1 MSRRT
6 EAMDVVCLCVD
17 YACLLKPGPDHIL
30 VEAIADYVPAYA
42 RMAEALHAGRPLTV
56 VVRHSTCAA
65 WLRAAQE
72 KYGPERI
79 QVQEITCRGRLA
91 ELWGVEVSAWVSDE
105 AIARSGL
112 LDVPLQAQPGQRF
125 EDVVLE
131 AFYSPFLAYD
141 RLPMPYLAD
150 LLTSYDPERWASADR
165 RPLVK
170 EVLARRLQAW
180 TEAATSPGEQLL
192 VEGLQRDPV
201 ALARKLALVKVL
213 AGYPPQVGQRILGPK
228 YNPLAALNLDLGGLP
243 VREADIADGIDQ
255 VRVHLN
261 TLAHTLPPS
270 QALSAILE
278 QTSGYLVAEFEAL
291 QALLKSGEV
300 AVDTSLIRQV
310 QQRFA
315 PIHDHLEQ
323 ELADLALLV
332 TPPRPPHP
340 DLDGNWTADD
350 WLDWAVEHYLPYR
363 FWLEEIGQYDEE
375 IAAQADAYAEWLY
388 ANYPALRLTY
398 PRMVYQGLLTLRD
411 RLAGPAPILIV
422 VADNLNDK
430 FHPDLARYLQA
441 QGFFAGQ
448 STPHL
453 AMLPSC
459 TEVSK
464 KCLFTGQPEP
474 FRGTAYEK
482 PALAA
487 WEPALGGRRV
497 RYLSGIGALRSV
509 KRREHDV
516 YFLNYTPVDQALHDD
531 ERQTGVPTGVAVRQR
546 LRALAADVRAFAE
559 RIGAERDLVVIVVSD
574 HGSTRIPAKAP
585 NPIDRHFYAARV
597 DDRHHRYV
605 TISDEEL
612 AALPDNVRFECYVFE
627 RERFDLPANYL
638 AARST
643 YRFAEAGEGIYVH
656 GGLSPEETIVPLTVF
671 TPAAVAPKP
680 LTVRLLA
687 DEFRYGV
694 KSLVRLELVNPNRYA
709 CQEVHVEV
717 LNSNIEAAP
726 VVVGDLDALSQ
737 AEVQIEARIRR
748 SGEDLT
754 ALQVRVTY
762 RFLDQPHSQTEEL
775 PIKMK
780 RIMTTTFDVDE
791 L

>member
-1 MSRRT
+1 MGSVQLYLDP
-6 EAMDVVCLCVD
+6 AQI
-17 YACLLKPGPDHIL
+17 LKPAPDHIL
-30 VEAIADYVPAYA
+30 VEGILDYVPAYA
-42 RMAEALHAGRPLTV
+42 RMAEALHAGQPLTV
-56 VVRHSTCAA
+56 VVRHPTCAA
-65 WLRAAQE
+65 WLRAAQD

-79 QVQEITCRGRLA
+79 QVQEITCRSRLA
-91 ELWGVEVSAWVSDE
+91 ELWGVEVPAWVSDD

-131 AFYSPFLAYD
+131 AFYSPCLAYD

-150 LLTSYDPERWASADR
+150 LLTNYDPERWTSADR

-180 TEAATSPGEQLL
+180 AEAASSPGEQMLL
-192 VEGLQRDPV
+192 EGLQRDPA
-201 ALARKLALVKVL
+201 ALAHKLALVKIL
-213 AGYPPQVGQRILGPK
+213 AGYSPQVGQRILGHE
-228 YNPLAALNLDLGGLP
+228 YDPLAALNLDLSGLP
-243 VREADIADGIDQ
+243 VREADVADGVDQ

-261 TLAHTLPPS
+261 TLAQTSPPPET
-270 QALSAILE
+270 LSALLE
-278 QTSGYLVAEFEAL
+278 QASGYLVAEFEAL

-300 AVDTSLIRQV
+300 TVDTDLIHHV

-332 TPPRPPHP
+332 TPPRPPQP
-340 DLDGNWTADD
+340 NPAGAWTADD
-350 WLDWAVEHYLPYR
+350 WLGWAVEHYLPYR

-375 IAAQADAYAEWLY
+375 IAAQADAYAGWLY
-388 ANYPALRLTY
+388 AHYPALRLTY
-398 PRMVYQGLLTLRD
+398 PRMAYQGLLALRN
-411 RLAGPAPILIV
+411 RLSGPAPVLIV
-422 VADNLNDK
+422 VVDDLNDK

-482 PALAA
+482 PTLAA

-497 RYLSGIGALRSV
+497 RYLPDVGALRSV

-531 ERQTGVPTGVAVRQR
+531 EQQTGVPTGVAVRQR

-585 NPIDRHFYAARV
+585 NPIDRRFYADRV

-605 TISDEEL
+605 TISDKEL

-627 RERFDLPANYL
+627 RDRFDLPANYL

-671 TPAAVAPKP
+671 TPVAVTPKP
-680 LTVRLLA
+680 LAMRLLA

-709 CQEVHVEV
+709 CQEVRVEV
-717 LNSNIEAAP
+717 LNSNVEAAP
-726 VVVGDLDALSQ
+726 AAAGDLDALRQ
-737 AEVQIEARIRR
+737 AEVPIEARIRR

-762 RFLDQPHSQTEEL
+762 RFLDQPHSQAEAL

-780 RIMTTTFDVDE
+780 RIMTTTFDLDE

>member
-1 MSRRT
+1 MNLIQLYLDHAHILEPT
-6 EAMDVVCLCVD
+6 PDCV
-17 YACLLKPGPDHIL
+17 L
-30 VEAIADYVPAYA
+30 VEAIADYVPAYT
-42 RMAEALHAGRPLTV
+42 RMAQALHAGRPLTV
-56 VVRHSTCAA
+56 VIRHSTCAA
-65 WLRAAQE
+65 WLRAAQD

-79 QVQEITCRGRLA
+79 QVQEVTCRGRLA
-91 ELWGVEVSAWVSDE
+91 ELWGVEVPAWVSDE

-141 RLPMPYLAD
+141 RLSLSYLAD

-170 EVLARRLQAW
+170 ELLARRLQAW
-180 TEAATSPGEQLL
+180 AEGASSPGEQLL
-192 VEGLQRDPV
+192 VEGLQHDPA

-213 AGYPPQVGQRILGPK
+213 AGYPHQVGQRILGPE
-228 YNPLAALNLDLGGLP
+228 YDPLAALNLDLSGLP
-243 VREADIADGIDQ
+243 LREADIADGIDQ

-261 TLAHTLPPS
+261 TLAQTLPPPE
-270 QALSAILE
+270 ALSALLE
-278 QTSGYLVAEFEAL
+278 QASGHLVAEFEAL
-291 QALLKSGEV
+291 QALFRSGEV
-300 AVDTSLIRQV
+300 AVDTGLIHQV
-310 QQRFA
+310 QQKFA

-332 TPPRPPHP
+332 TPPRPPQP
-340 DLDGNWTADD
+340 NPAGTWTAGD

-388 ANYPALRLTY
+388 VHYPALRLTY
-398 PRMVYQGLLTLRD
+398 PRMAYQGLLALRD
-411 RLAGPAPILIV
+411 RLSGPAPVLVV
-422 VADNLNDK
+422 VADNLNGK
-430 FHPDLARYLQA
+430 FLPDLARYLQA

-448 STPHL
+448 SVPHL

-482 PALAA
+482 PTLAA
-487 WEPALGGRRV
+487 WEPALGGRQV
-497 RYLSGIGALRSV
+497 RYLSDVGALRSV

-546 LRALAADVRAFAE
+546 LRALAGDVRAFAE

-585 NPIDRHFYAARV
+585 NPIDRRFYADRV

-612 AALPDNVRFECYVFE
+612 AALPGNVRFECYVFE
-627 RERFDLPANYL
+627 RDRFDLPANYL

-671 TPAAVAPKP
+671 TPVAVTPKP
-680 LTVRLLA
+680 LAIRLLA

-709 CQEVHVEV
+709 CQEVRVEV
-717 LNSNIEAAP
+717 LNSNVEAAP
-726 VVVGDLDALSQ
+726 VVVGDLDALRQ

-748 SGEDLT
+748 SGEDLA
-754 ALQVRVTY
+754 ALQVWVTY
-762 RFLDQPHSQTEEL
+762 RFLGQPHSQTEEL